1 MTSEVI
7 DAATRDRP
15 ACSHPDHEEDTMTE
29 FADVAQ
35 RYIAAWNETDPQARQ
50 DRVAALWTADGRYVD
65 PMADVRGRDQIA
77 ALIAGVQDQ
86 FPGFVFRLAGD
97 VDGHHRQARFSWEL
111 GPAEGAAPVAGSDDG
126 RITSVLGF
134 LDRVPA

>member
-1 MTSEVI
+1 
-7 DAATRDRP
+7 
-15 ACSHPDHEEDTMTE
+15 MTE
-29 FADVAQ
+29 FVDVAQ

-50 DRVAALWTADGRYVD
+50 DRVAALWATDGSYVD
-65 PMADVRGRDQIA
+65 PLADVRGRDQIT
-77 ALIAGVQDQ
+77 ALIGGVQAQ

-111 GPAEGAAPVAGSDDG
+111 GPAEGPAPVAGSDVVTLDDDG
-126 RITSVLGF
+126 RIATVLGF